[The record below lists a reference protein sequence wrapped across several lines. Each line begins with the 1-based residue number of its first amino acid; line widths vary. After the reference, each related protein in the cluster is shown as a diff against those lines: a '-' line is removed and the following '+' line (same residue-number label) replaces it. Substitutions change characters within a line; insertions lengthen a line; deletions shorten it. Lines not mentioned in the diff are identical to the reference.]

1 MRISATFYICISASF
16 IGILDKN
23 RDTFSAD
30 LVGLVCESKME
41 FLFDL
46 FAKEMSM
53 VIISH
58 DFKCSFEEKKAA
70 SLCSIKI

>member
-1 MRISATFYICISASF
+1 MRISATFFICISASF

-58 DFKCSFEEKKAA
+58 DFMFFRGKKAA
-70 SLCSIKI
+70 SLCSYKG

>member
-1 MRISATFYICISASF
+1 MFSSSMQKCNFYLCCF
-16 IGILDKN
+16 KGILDKN

-53 VIISH
+53 VS
-58 DFKCSFEEKKAA
+58 
-70 SLCSIKI
+70 